1 MKKQEF
7 ALGVVIA
14 AVIGGPFLSA
24 QTKPP
29 ASADLVPVQAILTV
43 EARHDHDANVPT
55 LHPGDVMAFDRH
67 ERLQVAEL
75 TGLAGEHAG
84 LELFILLDDASDT
97 NVGSQF
103 GDLRRFIEA
112 QPETTAI
119 GLGYMRNGTVDMVQN
134 LTTDHSRAAHS
145 LRLPVNVAAMA
156 SPYLSLSDLIKRWPA
171 TSARREVV
179 MVTSGVDPLGGLGVI
194 NPYLDAAIDDAQRHE
209 IVVYAIY
216 MPGGGHS
223 GHSFYR
229 INWAQNHLAQLAE
242 ETGGEAYM
250 LGFGPPVSLAPYL
263 DQIAAHLIHQY
274 RVTMLVA
281 PQGKGGFRQVRYST
295 EVPNAELVA
304 AAKVYVAAK
313 ADSLKK

>member
-1 MKKQEF
+1 
-7 ALGVVIA
+7 
-14 AVIGGPFLSA
+14 
-24 QTKPP
+24 
-29 ASADLVPVQAILTV
+29 
-43 EARHDHDANVPT
+43 
-55 LHPGDVMAFDRH
+55 MAFDRH